1 MLVEDYVAKFGSS
14 PYDDFKSEI
23 DFMKGEDLIK
33 QTPKKIEVTSKG
45 ILFTQWVDNF

>member
-1 MLVEDYVAKFGSS
+1 MFGLRSLRYFTKPDVNGMLVEDYVAKFGSS

-33 QTPKKIEVTSKG
+33 QHRRK
-45 ILFTQWVDNF
+45 